1 MRLPLVTNDTI
12 YQQHCMLLW
21 LNEQDYIL
29 AYVCVLSSSHSVC
42 LFSGIT
48 SALKNIRTNF
58 SEVSGKVEI
67 RIRNDWLIFDVIC
80 IIISISR

>member
-21 LNEQDYIL
+21 LSEQDYIL

-42 LFSGIT
+42 LSVCSLESLLLSKTLGRIF
-48 SALKNIRTNF
+48 LKF
-58 SEVSGKVEI
+58 LEK
-67 RIRNDWLIFDVIC
+67 
-80 IIISISR
+80 